1 MSRLCPEWVLTVVG
15 GRECL
20 LVGQGS
26 LVGAG
31 QQLAYVILKKNMK
44 KWH

>member
-1 MSRLCPEWVLTVVG
+1 MSRQCPGWVLTVVRG
-15 GRECL
+15 GNACWF
-20 LVGQGS
+20 GQDS

-44 KWH
+44 KFH